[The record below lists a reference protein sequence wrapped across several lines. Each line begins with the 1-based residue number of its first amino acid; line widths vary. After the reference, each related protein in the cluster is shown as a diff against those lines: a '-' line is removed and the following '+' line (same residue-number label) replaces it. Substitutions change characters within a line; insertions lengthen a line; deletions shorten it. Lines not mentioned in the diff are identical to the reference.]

1 MTRKEFLTPNEV
13 AKLLMVSPI
22 TVRQW
27 AQKGLL
33 AAHTTVG
40 GHRRFAI
47 EAVAAFARERGIELP
62 GITQRLLIVDDNRQF
77 NNFLADLFS
86 TEVPGLPIHQA
97 FDGFEAGRAV
107 QQHRP
112 SVMLL
117 DVMMPGVDG
126 LEVCRSLKSDSDTAD
141 IRVIA
146 MTGHHSP
153 DLERKMRSA
162 GADVLLK
169 KPFSAEEV
177 LRECGFRST
186 SNPSRPGGDPTHPG
200 GDPTRPG
207 GGKNQNNQLQQ
218 DVAESE

>member
-1 MTRKEFLTPNEV
+1 MTRKEFLTPHEV
-13 AKLLMVSPI
+13 ATLLMVSPV

-33 AAHTTVG
+33 AAQTTAG

-47 EAVAAFARERGIELP
+47 ETVAAFARERGIDLP
-62 GITQRLLIVDDNRQF
+62 GITARLLIVDDNRQF
-77 NNFLADLFS
+77 NNFLADLFT

-107 QQHRP
+107 AQHNP
-112 SVMLL
+112 SVILL

-126 LEVCRSLKSDSDTAD
+126 LEVCRSLKSDATTQE

-153 DLERKMRSA
+153 ELERKMLAA
-162 GADVLLK
+162 GAEVLLK
-169 KPFSAEEV
+169 KPFSADEV
-177 LRECGFRST
+177 LRECGFPSNVNKGRQRSAAEEKT
-186 SNPSRPGGDPTHPG
+186 N
-200 GDPTRPG
+200 
-207 GGKNQNNQLQQ
+207 LQQ
-218 DVAESE
+218 DVAERG